1 MNSNE
6 NRRSHSILTA
16 SGAGL
21 LAALLPIPAYVAH
34 DPGTTRAR
42 ALTSQPCSLER
53 VELQYVRCDNL
64 TGAGV
69 TAPRWLPQW
78 P

>member
-6 NRRSHSILTA
+6 NLRSHLTLTA

-21 LAALLPIPAYVAH
+21 LAALLPIPADVAH
-34 DPGTTRAR
+34 DPGTIRAR
-42 ALTSQPCSLER
+42 ALTSQTCSLER

-64 TGAGV
+64 TGAGA
-69 TAPRWLPQW
+69 TAPLWLPQR